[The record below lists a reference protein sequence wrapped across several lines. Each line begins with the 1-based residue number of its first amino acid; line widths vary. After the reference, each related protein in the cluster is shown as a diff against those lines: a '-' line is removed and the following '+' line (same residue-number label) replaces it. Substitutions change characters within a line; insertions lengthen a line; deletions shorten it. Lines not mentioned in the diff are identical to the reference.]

1 MSPGPEAVH
10 CPRSGAND
18 SHRWHRTGLIA
29 SAFLVLAAHA
39 LSAQGDAA
47 PAATPALTAFA
58 RAKAETLLRDQL
70 PCLGC
75 HALGRDGGTLAPDL
89 ATVRQRRTPEYIAR
103 MVSDPQGTVAG
114 TIMPHTPMPSEWR
127 ALVIRYLG
135 GNAPSDGAGAG
146 RVAGVAGSSRE
157 AALRPV
163 SSSPVDSNGAALY
176 TRFCSGCHGAE
187 GKGDGP
193 NARSLPVPPAR
204 HASSEA
210 MSARPDDSLY
220 DTVAGG
226 GAIMNRSP
234 RMPAYGTTLSPPQI
248 RALVRHIRTLCKCAG
263 PAWSTD
269 GKGPS

>member
-1 MSPGPEAVH
+1 MSPGPEAVPY
-10 CPRSGAND
+10 PRSGAND

-75 HALGRDGGTLAPDL
+75 HTLDRNGGKLAPEL
-89 ATVRQRRTPEYIAR
+89 ATVRRDAAGVHRAHGERPTGDRPGHAHAAHAHAAR
-103 MVSDPQGTVAG
+103 VAHARHPVSRWER
-114 TIMPHTPMPSEWR
+114 S
-127 ALVIRYLG
+127 
-135 GNAPSDGAGAG
+135 SDGAGAG
-146 RVAGVAGSSRE
+146 RVADVAGSSRE

-163 SSSPVDSNGAALY
+163 SSSPADSTGAALY
-176 TRFCSGCHGAE
+176 ARYCTGCHGPQ

-204 HASSEA
+204 HASKDA

-220 DTVAGG
+220 DTIAGG

-248 RALVRHIRTLCKCAG
+248 RALVRHIRSLCQCAG

-269 GKGPS
+269 GQGL